1 MILHFFLAN
10 RIIHEHGLHWTG
22 IWSYKKRTISGRVL
36 GNVKLANEWRFTTK
50 ATYLVIPELVNLTLW
65 DRIALRYSFVV
76 TFAASTG
83 EGLELACKKYTTISQ
98 EQQTSCGYDRG
109 RYSDSPYD
117 SVWTCLNDLTFLF
130 CQQNYLRSGCRIVYI
145 ELAFDHIR
153 NGLFRGG
160 F

>member
-83 EGLELACKKYTTISQ
+83 EGLELACKKYTTIS
-98 EQQTSCGYDRG
+98 EIYLKSNKPAAAMTAADILIR
-109 RYSDSPYD
+109 
-117 SVWTCLNDLTFLF
+117 LTIL
-130 CQQNYLRSGCRIVYI
+130 SEHV
-145 ELAFDHIR
+145 
-153 NGLFRGG
+153 
-160 F
+160 